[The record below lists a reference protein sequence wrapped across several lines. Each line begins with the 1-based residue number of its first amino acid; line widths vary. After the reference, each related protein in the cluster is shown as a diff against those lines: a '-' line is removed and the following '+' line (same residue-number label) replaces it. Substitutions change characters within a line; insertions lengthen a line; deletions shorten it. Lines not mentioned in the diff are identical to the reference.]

1 MSSTLRCCLVLVST
15 GLVCPNVVQAQLV
28 RNIFDNCGCPI
39 CQHPCPQCI
48 CTAMNPVVETQY
60 RQQQVVTY
68 RDVPQTELRQEA
80 YWETVPVTTYESV
93 TVDEGMYQTVWVP
106 KLVTKQIPKT
116 IQQKQLAYRT
126 VPYQVTRRVPQVSI
140 QLVPQQHV
148 RYVPQQYQTV
158 LNTPGWTTCLP
169 LTAAVRPPITTIVPR
184 ITSAVPASP
193 PTNIATMPPI
203 TVPPTRTAQA
213 EPELAAGPVPDPRFS
228 DTPAQNGYEE
238 WTTVELRRRTRTAAQ
253 EDPLAGYQIAAP
265 TARTHPRSSQ
275 LTGNLS
281 RYFVPA
287 PSAAIVW
294 RGRRGVM
301 RR

>member
-1 MSSTLRCCLVLVST
+1 MSSTLRCCLVLIGT
-15 GLVCPNVVQAQLV
+15 GLVCANVVQAQLV

-39 CQHPCPQCI
+39 CQHPSAQCI
-48 CTAMNPVVETQY
+48 CTAMKPVVETQY

-68 RDVPQTELRQEA
+68 RDVPQTEYRQEA

-126 VPYQVTRRVPQVSI
+126 VPYQVTRRVPQVSN

-158 LNTPGWTTCLP
+158 LNTPGFTTCLP
-169 LTAAVRPPITTIVPR
+169 LTVAVRPPMTTTVPSITLAAPM
-184 ITSAVPASP
+184 SP

-203 TVPPTRTAQA
+203 TVPPARTARA
-213 EPELAAGPVPDPRFS
+213 EPELAAGPVPDPKFM

-287 PSAAIVW
+287 PSAATVW